1 MLNHFTEDGDD
12 IEANLTFVAHPD
24 DVDVGRQL
32 LTDEAFARLFRIAD
46 VPDREA
52 VEVEMDQGDG
62 AEQEEANV
70 DHDDRDDAGVD
81 QGPDG
86 S

>member
-24 DVDVGRQL
+24 DVDVGKQL

-52 VEVEMDQGDG
+52 VEVEMNQEDG
-62 AEQEEANV
+62 AEQEANAE
-70 DHDDRDDAGVD
+70 DDAGVD

-86 S
+86 L